1 MPAPSSLVEI
11 GFDTS
16 SQGGPFFLF
25 GSGTETSTPAAI
37 AANPQSIFDNTEY
50 RLGGDLFY
58 DVTDRVK
65 SYSISRGLSRE
76 LDRFVAGGASIT
88 FTNQD
93 RAFDPFYQSSPFYPD
108 VKPRRDVKIS
118 TIVAGSTAVQFTG
131 LVEDWDVK
139 YDVGGL
145 ADADASCVDAF
156 ILFGGQ
162 QLAAHTATSQATGAR
177 LNAVLSRAE
186 VDWPVGLRVI
196 DTGAQTLQADVVDQG
211 RDVLEYLQLVSASE
225 PGLLYMSKAN
235 QVTFQDRNSG
245 ASVGTVVF
253 SDAGT
258 AIPYVDISIS
268 YGTELLYNRVTIT
281 PLGLEPQTA
290 EETQSQNE
298 YGIQS
303 LDLSGL
309 LIQTGAAGTSDA
321 QALANYLVAKY
332 AEPDL
337 RFERISVELA
347 ALGTADQAKVLGIEI
362 ADTVQVDFRP
372 NNIGTRIS
380 RNVQIIGI
388 QHSVA
393 PDRHSVGFTLA
404 STDLA
409 AFVFAGGTVSS
420 GTAVAAA
427 YPYSIFDSSP
437 LGL

>member
-1 MPAPSSLVEI
+1 
-11 GFDTS
+11 
-16 SQGGPFFLF
+16 
-25 GSGTETSTPAAI
+25 
-37 AANPQSIFDNTEY
+37 
-50 RLGGDLFY
+50 
-58 DVTDRVK
+58 
-65 SYSISRGLSRE
+65 
-76 LDRFVAGGASIT
+76 
-88 FTNQD
+88 
-93 RAFDPFYQSSPFYPD
+93 
-108 VKPRRDVKIS
+108 
-118 TIVAGSTAVQFTG
+118 
-131 LVEDWDVK
+131 
-139 YDVGGL
+139 
-145 ADADASCVDAF
+145 
-156 ILFGGQ
+156 
-162 QLAAHTATSQATGAR
+162 
-177 LNAVLSRAE
+177 
-186 VDWPVGLRVI
+186 VI

-235 QVTFQDRNSG
+235 EVTFQDRNSG

-281 PLGLEPQTA
+281 PLGLDPQTA
-290 EETQSQNE
+290 EETASQNE

-362 ADTVQVDFRP
+362 SDIVQVDFRP

-393 PDRHSVGFTLA
+393 PDRHSIGFTLA

-409 AFVFAGGTVSS
+409 VFVFGGGTV
-420 GTAVAAA
+420 AAD
-427 YPYSIFDSSP
+427 YPFSILAGGSVVGSP
-437 LGL
+437 FGL

>member
-1 MPAPSSLVEI
+1 
-11 GFDTS
+11 
-16 SQGGPFFLF
+16 
-25 GSGTETSTPAAI
+25 
-37 AANPQSIFDNTEY
+37 
-50 RLGGDLFY
+50 
-58 DVTDRVK
+58 
-65 SYSISRGLSRE
+65 
-76 LDRFVAGGASIT
+76 
-88 FTNQD
+88 
-93 RAFDPFYQSSPFYPD
+93 
-108 VKPRRDVKIS
+108 
-118 TIVAGSTAVQFTG
+118 VAGSTAVQFTG

-177 LNAVLSRAE
+177 LNAVLDRTE
-186 VDWPVGLRVI
+186 VGWPAGLRVI

-225 PGLLYMSKAN
+225 PGLLFMSKAN

-281 PLGLEPQTA
+281 PLGLDPQTA
-290 EETQSQNE
+290 EETASQNE

-309 LIQTGAAGTSDA
+309 LMQTGAAGTTDA
-321 QALANYLVAKY
+321 QALANYLVSKY

-362 ADTVQVDFRP
+362 SDIVQVDFRP
-372 NNIGTRIS
+372 NDIGDRIS

-393 PDRHSVGFTLA
+393 PDRHSIGFTLA

-409 AFVFAGGTVSS
+409 VFVFGGGTV
-420 GTAVAAA
+420 AAD
-427 YPYSIFDSSP
+427 YPFSILAGGSVVGSP
-437 LGL
+437 FGL

>member
-37 AANPQSIFDNTEY
+37 AANPQSIFDNEEY

-93 RAFDPFYQSSPFYPD
+93 RAFDPFYESSPYYPD
-108 VKPRRDVKIS
+108 VKPRRNVKIS

-177 LNAVLSRAE
+177 LNAVLNRTE
-186 VDWPVGLRVI
+186 VGWPAGLRVI

-211 RDVLEYLQLVSASE
+211 RDVLEYLQLVAASE
-225 PGLLYMSKAN
+225 PGLLFMSKAN

-281 PLGLEPQTA
+281 PLGLDPQTSEDTA
-290 EETQSQNE
+290 SQNE

-309 LIQTGAAGTSDA
+309 LIQTGAAGTSNA
-321 QALANYLVAKY
+321 QALADYLVSKY

-337 RFERISVELA
+337 RFEQISVELA
-347 ALGTADQAKVLGIEI
+347 ALGTADQAKVLGLEI
-362 ADTVQVDFRP
+362 SDIVQVDFRP
-372 NNIGTRIS
+372 NNIGARVS

-388 QHSVA
+388 RHSVA
-393 PDRHSVGFTLA
+393 PDRHAVAFTLA

-409 AFVFAGGTVSS
+409 AFVFAAGTVSS

-427 YPYSIFDSSP
+427 YPYSIFDTSP
-437 LGL
+437 FGL